1 MLESDQLLDF
11 MINKWTESALTAKV
25 LFNASHDIMDGESLG
40 IFLTYYGE

>member
-25 LFNASHDIMDGESLG
+25 LFNASHDILSDPGVQQ
-40 IFLTYYGE
+40 FNYQN